1 MVDAADRRGILVDWP
16 RHARVGVPVTI
27 ATGYPDSELMVKAL
41 EIGPFAVMKKPFTGD
56 DILAVV
62 RVFLHAGVPS

>member
-27 ATGYPDSELMVKAL
+27 ATVAIAAAWL
-41 EIGPFAVMKKPFTGD
+41 F
-56 DILAVV
+56 LA
-62 RVFLHAGVPS
+62 GSG